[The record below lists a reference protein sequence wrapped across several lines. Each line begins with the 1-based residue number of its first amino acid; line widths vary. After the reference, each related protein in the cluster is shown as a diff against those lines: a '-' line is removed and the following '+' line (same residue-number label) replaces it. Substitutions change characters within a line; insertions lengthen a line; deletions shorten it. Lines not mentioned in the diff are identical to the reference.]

1 VLAAADSAVRALHV
15 TRRVT
20 LLQLQLLALHLAAQQ
35 QCRQSSTKPAAA
47 VHDTAAAAQQQQ
59 QQLVTEIET
68 GTGDAP
74 VTVTLTTVTA
84 TGTVRNVNRS
94 ALHRSHGVL
103 TTDGATAVCLALT
116 HALTHAATLALMH
129 AVIHAVIHADHH
141 TMTQAVL
148 LLVVVA
154 ARSSSSSNEGVCT
167 AQQGVTRIA
176 VRADLL
182 VVQHSHSHSSSQC
195 LQGDARMMTL
205 VVLVD
210 SSSSNSTSQAAGYS
224 SYSCRAVETGTKS
237 VLVVTEAVIEIVN
250 PAGKLKTEYTD
261 VLTVSCGMSEYN

>member
-1 VLAAADSAVRALHV
+1 
-15 TRRVT
+15 
-20 LLQLQLLALHLAAQQ
+20 
-35 QCRQSSTKPAAA
+35 
-47 VHDTAAAAQQQQ
+47 
-59 QQLVTEIET
+59 
-68 GTGDAP
+68 
-74 VTVTLTTVTA
+74 
-84 TGTVRNVNRS
+84 VNRS

-103 TTDGATAVCLALT
+103 MTDGATAVCLALT

-129 AVIHAVIHADHH
+129 AVIHAVIHAGHH
-141 TMTQAVL
+141 TMTEAVL

-154 ARSSSSSNEGVCT
+154 ARSSSSSSNSEGVCT
-167 AQQGVTRIA
+167 AQQEVTRIA

-182 VVQHSHSHSSSQC
+182 VVQHNHSHSSSQC

-224 SYSCRAVETGTKS
+224 SYSCRAVETETKS

-250 PAGKLKTEYTD
+250 AAGMLDTEYTD
-261 VLTVSCGMSEYN
+261 VLTVSGGMSEYN